1 MQQRITEFVTYIRG
15 RGGHDHEEDEEASDE
30 EEEMDRATEEQL
42 LELRE

>member
-1 MQQRITEFVTYIRG
+1 MQQRITQFVTYIRG
-15 RGGHDHEEDEEASDE
+15 RGGHGQEQDEQASDE